1 VSSPTPSVGAP
12 SWLFTARRPEGAFPV
27 RGGEAVLLAPT
38 QLCSLP
44 EGPVTTW
51 SLELRALDRDGA
63 FRPSTALA
71 TFGWPSGQ
79 PVLFEVRAETLV
91 VRAVDARSADARRL
105 DAHRLDVRGRLR
117 LPRWWRRLHLPAAN
131 AAVAVVGAGE
141 GPVAVM
147 TIWPAWRAAAQLALA
162 DVEDR
167 S

>member
-1 VSSPTPSVGAP
+1 MSSPTRSVGAP
-12 SWLFTARRPEGAFPV
+12 SWLFTARRPEGVFPA
-27 RGGEAVLLAPT
+27 RAGEAVLPAPT

-44 EGPVTTW
+44 ERPVTTW

-63 FRPSTALA
+63 LCASTALA

-79 PVLFEVRAETLV
+79 FVLFEARAETLV
-91 VRAVDARSADARRL
+91 VRPVDARSAAARRL
-105 DAHRLDVRGRLR
+105 DARGRLR
-117 LPRWWRRLHLPAAN
+117 LPRWWRRLHVPDDN

-147 TIWPAWRAAAQLALA
+147 TIWPAWRAAAHLALA
-162 DVEDR
+162 DVEDQ